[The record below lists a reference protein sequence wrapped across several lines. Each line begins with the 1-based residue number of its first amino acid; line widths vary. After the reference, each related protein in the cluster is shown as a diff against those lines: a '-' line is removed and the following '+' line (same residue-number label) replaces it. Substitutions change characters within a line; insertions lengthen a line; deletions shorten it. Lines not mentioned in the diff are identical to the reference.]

1 MALFYR
7 DFLVSFL
14 IGITLD
20 MCFGDPKWLYHPVQ
34 AIGALISFLEKR
46 LLKEDDS
53 DKKKRAM
60 GALLVII
67 VLAVTGIVTGVI
79 VFVSVKINRV
89 FGILVMSVLSS
100 FTIAGKSLRD
110 AAMDV
115 YRPLAGLPKDIE
127 SARKALAMIV
137 GRDTQSLDEAGIL
150 RATVETV
157 SENTNDGVI
166 CPMFYLIIGGPV
178 LAFLYKAVST
188 MDSMIGYKNDKYRYF
203 GTVAARLDDIL
214 AFIPARISAIYMIFS
229 ALILGFDPFGAF
241 RIWLRDRYNHE
252 SPNSAQCE
260 SACAGA
266 LGLRLAGPASYFGKI
281 KDKPYIG
288 DDIKLIDK
296 EDVLRS
302 ISLMHAT
309 EALFALVCLFIYL
322 GIR

>member
-46 LLKEDDS
+46 LLKEEDS
-53 DKKKRAM
+53 NKKKRAM

-67 VLAVTGIVTGVI
+67 VLAITGGITGLIVY
-79 VFVSVKINRV
+79 VSFRIGRV
-89 FGILVMSVLSS
+89 FGVLVMSVLSS

-115 YRPLAGLPKDIE
+115 YRPLAGHPKDIE
-127 SARKALAMIV
+127 SARKALSMIV
-137 GRDTQSLDEAGIL
+137 GRDTQRLDEAGIL

-229 ALILGFDPFGAF
+229 ALILGYDPFGAF
-241 RIWLRDRYNHE
+241 RIWCRDRYNHE

>member
-1 MALFYR
+1 
-7 DFLVSFL
+7 
-14 IGITLD
+14 

-46 LLKEDDS
+46 LLKEEDS
-53 DKKKRAM
+53 DEKKRAM

-127 SARKALAMIV
+127 SARKALSMIV

-241 RIWLRDRYNHE
+241 RIWRRDRYNHE

>member
-14 IGITLD
+14 IGIALD
-20 MCFGDPKWLYHPVQ
+20 TCVGDPKWLYHPVQ
-34 AIGALISFLEKR
+34 AIGALITFLERR
-46 LLKEDDS
+46 LLKEEDS
-53 DKKKRAM
+53 DRKKRVM
-60 GALLVII
+60 GVILVII
-67 VLAVTGIVTGVI
+67 VLVITGTVTGLI
-79 VFVSVKINRV
+79 VFVAFRIDRV
-89 FGILVMSVLSS
+89 FGIVVMGVLSS
-100 FTIAGKSLRD
+100 FAIAGKSLRD

-115 YRPLAGLPKDIE
+115 YRPLAALPKDIE
-127 SARKALAMIV
+127 SARRALSMIV

-178 LAFLYKAVST
+178 LAFIYKAVST

-203 GTVAARLDDIL
+203 GTAAARLDDIL
-214 AFIPARISAIYMIFS
+214 AFIPARISALYMIFS
-229 ALILGFDPFGAF
+229 ALILGYDPFGAF
-241 RIWLRDRYNHE
+241 RIWRRDRYNHE

-260 SACAGA
+260 SVCAGA

-281 KDKPYIG
+281 KDKPFIG
-288 DDIKLIDK
+288 DDIKMIDK
-296 EDVLRS
+296 EDILRS
-302 ISLMHAT
+302 ISLMQAT
-309 EALFALVCLFIYL
+309 ESLLTLFCLFIYL